1 MEGNKVSN
9 KTIAIIQARMGS
21 SRLPNKVMFKLG
33 NKASVLIGLLL
44 SRLTQ
49 AKLIDEIVLAS
60 STNKENDPLCDYVS
74 ALGYRV
80 FRGGE
85 NDVLKR
91 FSQAAVKYQANTIV
105 RITGDTPLID
115 AEICD
120 KLIEFHHRKNADY
133 SYLSEHFCE
142 GVDCEVI
149 TLNALLAADKNAKK
163 ASEREHVTLYTY
175 NNRDNRANTRTKN
188 TTKNTTKNNCVML
201 ENSQDDSHY
210 RFTVDN
216 IEDAHLVGHIIDHFG
231 DKIEQTNTE
240 EIKQYLTNTPSVYAL
255 NQDIIRNE
263 GLLKSLAAEK
273 RQTHEK

>member
-1 MEGNKVSN
+1 MSSNKVSN
-9 KTIAIIQARMGS
+9 KILAIIQARMGS
-21 SRLPNKVMFKLG
+21 SRLPNKVMLKLG
-33 NKASVLIGLLL
+33 NKDRVLIGLLL

-49 AKLIDEIVLAS
+49 SKLIDEIVLAS

-74 ALGYRV
+74 TLGYQV
-80 FRGGE
+80 FRGDE

-91 FSQAAVKYQANTIV
+91 FRQAAVKYQGNTIV
-105 RITGDTPLID
+105 RITGDSPLID

-142 GVDCEVI
+142 GVDCEII
-149 TLNALLAADKNAKK
+149 TINALLAADKNAKK

-175 NNRDNRANTRTKN
+175 NNYDNTANN
-188 TTKNTTKNNCVML
+188 HCVML

-216 IEDAHLVGHIIDHFG
+216 IEDAYLVGHIIDHFG
-231 DKIEQTNTE
+231 DNIEQTNTE
-240 EIKQYLTNTPSVYAL
+240 QIKQYLTNTPSVYAL

-273 RQTHEK
+273 KIKT